1 MNKNIIVKLLIF
13 ILVLPFLGIAQQVII
28 TDDASYTSPASGAM
42 LDVKSTTK
50 GFMPP
55 RVALTSLTSASPVT
69 SPVAGLLV
77 YNTATTGTAPNN
89 VLPGIYFWNGTIW
102 TRLLTGGINSTD
114 NLSISTTGAITL
126 NGAATT
132 FNDLVVPVTA
142 VRLGNT
148 NSPTF
153 VVMKNDGGTSR
164 GVWTFTFENLSVS
177 SEQEVFF
184 SIQMPHNWKEGST
197 IYPHVH
203 WSPQSAGTGAVVWGL
218 EYSWVNYDAT
228 TPIAFPNTTVMTL
241 TAPVASGSTDKHL
254 LASFPSITPSTS
266 QDNISS
272 IIMCRFWRKSADAAD
287 TFTGNAALLSFDIH
301 YEIDGFGSN
310 TDFIK

>member
-13 ILVLPFLGIAQQVII
+13 ILVLPFLGKAQQVII

-42 LDVKSTTK
+42 LDVKSSSK

-69 SPVAGLLV
+69 SPEVGLLV
-77 YNTATTGTAPNN
+77 YNTATAGTSPNN

-177 SEQEVFF
+177 NEQEVFF

-203 WSPQSAGTGAVVWGL
+203 WSPQSSGTGAVVWGF
-218 EYSWVNYDAT
+218 EYSWVNYNPT
-228 TPIAFPNTTVMTL
+228 TPVAFPNTTVVTI
-241 TAPVASGSTDKHL
+241 TAPVASGDTDKHL

-266 QDNISS
+266 QDKISS
-272 IIMCRFWRKSADAAD
+272 ILMCRFWRKSADAAD
-287 TFTGNAALLSFDIH
+287 TYSGNAALLSFDIH

>member
-13 ILVLPFLGIAQQVII
+13 ILVLPFLGKAQQVII

-42 LDVKSTTK
+42 LDVKSSSK

-69 SPVAGLLV
+69 SPEVGLLV
-77 YNTATTGTAPNN
+77 YNTATAGTAPNN

-177 SEQEVFF
+177 NEQEVFF

-203 WSPQSAGTGAVVWGL
+203 WSPQSSGTGAVVWGF
-218 EYSWVNYDAT
+218 EYSWVNYNPT
-228 TPIAFPNTTVMTL
+228 TPVAFPNTTVVTT
-241 TAPVASGSTDKHL
+241 TAPVASGDTDKHL

-266 QDNISS
+266 QDKISS
-272 IIMCRFWRKSADAAD
+272 ILMCRFWRKSADAAD
-287 TFTGNAALLSFDIH
+287 TYSGNAALLSFDIH